1 MTIVMAALNGTP
13 VSRLVLAV
21 AAEVARVIDAGIEG
35 VHVLED
41 RRGDSAIE
49 AETEAEAAARGIPV
63 RMLEGAVEQ
72 MLVERARSDEVGAV
86 VMGLRRFLG
95 GSRPAG
101 HVALGVIARVRKP
114 VVVVPPVTPLGFR
127 LRKVLVP
134 VQGRP
139 ADAVEN
145 TMAIAESA
153 DLEPVILHVHDEWSM
168 PSFED
173 QPHYDV
179 ETWAEEFLARWVPGA
194 RAGTAIE
201 LRVGTPEDQILG
213 VARDIGADMIAMGWS
228 QDLSPGR
235 ATVVRWA
242 LEHTPIPLALMPLAR
257 TAGAGWSKSSDEQG
271 RRLSA

>member
-13 VSRLVLAV
+13 VSRVVLVV
-21 AAEVARVIDAGIEG
+21 AAEVARVLDADIEG
-35 VHVLED
+35 VHVLKD

-49 AETEAEAAARGIPV
+49 AETEAEAAARGIPL

-72 MLVERARSDEVGAV
+72 MLVERAHSDEVRAV
-86 VMGLRRFLG
+86 VMGLRRTVG
-95 GSRPAG
+95 GTRPAG

-139 ADAVEN
+139 ADALEN

-153 DLEPVILHVHDEWSM
+153 DLETVILHVHDEWSV

-179 ETWAEEFLARWVPGA
+179 EAWAEEFIARWVPGA

-201 LRVGTPEDQILG
+201 LRVGTPEEQILD
-213 VARDIGADMIAMGWS
+213 VARDVGADMIAMGWS

-257 TAGAGWSKSSDEQG
+257 TAGAGWSKSTDELS

>member
-13 VSRLVLAV
+13 VSRVVLVV
-21 AAEVARVIDAGIEG
+21 AAEVARVLDADIEG
-35 VHVLED
+35 VHVLKD

-49 AETEAEAAARGIPV
+49 AETEAEASARGIPL

-72 MLVERARSDEVGAV
+72 MLVERAHSDEVRAV
-86 VMGLRRFLG
+86 VMGLRRTVG
-95 GSRPAG
+95 GTRPAG

-139 ADAVEN
+139 ADALEN

-153 DLEPVILHVHDEWSM
+153 DLETVILHVHDEWSV

-179 ETWAEEFLARWVPGA
+179 EAWAEEFIARWVPGA

-201 LRVGTPEDQILG
+201 LRVGTPEEQILD
-213 VARDIGADMIAMGWS
+213 VARDVGADMIAMGWS

-257 TAGAGWSKSSDEQG
+257 TAGAGWSKSTDELS

>member
-134 VQGRP
+134 VQRRP
-139 ADAVEN
+139 ADAFEN

-153 DLEPVILHVHDEWSM
+153 DLETVILHVRDEWSV

-201 LRVGTPEDQILG
+201 LRVGTPEEQILD
-213 VARDIGADMIAMGWS
+213 VARDVEADMIAMGWS

-242 LEHTPIPLALMPLAR
+242 LEHTSIPLALMPLAR
-257 TAGAGWSKSSDEQG
+257 TAGAGLARGTDELG
-271 RRLSA
+271 GRLSA

>member
-13 VSRLVLAV
+13 ASRAVLAV
-21 AAEVARVIDAGIEG
+21 AAEVGRVLGSGIEG

-41 RRGDSAIE
+41 GRGDSALE
-49 AETEAEAAARGIPV
+49 ASTEAEAAARAIPV

-72 MLVERARSDEVGAV
+72 MLVERARSEEVKAV
-86 VMGLRRFLG
+86 VMGLRRTLG
-95 GSRPAG
+95 GPRPAG

-114 VVVVPPVTPLGFR
+114 VVVVPPLTSMTFQ

-139 ADAVEN
+139 AEALED
-145 TMAIAESA
+145 TMAIAKSA
-153 DLEPVILHVHDEWSM
+153 DLETVILHVHDEWSV

-179 ETWAEEFLARWVPGA
+179 EVWSEEFLARWVPGA

-201 LRVGTPEDQILG
+201 LRVGTPEEQILD

-228 QDLSPGR
+228 QNLSPGR

-257 TAGAGWSKSSDEQG
+257 TAGAGWSESADQEG
-271 RRLSA
+271 RQLSA